1 VTTIHISKKVTFII
15 LGIILTLVLVFAF
28 LPKLNE
34 QNEIALVTEVSY
46 DKLKEVVFNVT
57 TDVVKRGD
65 LIISIN
71 SNGIVKANREL
82 DIVSNVSGFINEVYI
97 HEGKRVSKN
106 DLLIK
111 LDDSEQK
118 IAVNEAEVNLTNA
131 KIEYSFLSKEIP
143 VNTSGEEA
151 DSIRKE
157 ISKLENIFKKN
168 ELTEQ
173 EYLSRKEE
181 LDMALIFTGAKRNEV
196 LLNKSGL
203 TNAINAMNR
212 AKLNLSYTEIRA
224 PFSGVIA
231 NCNLVKRQRINAG
244 EKLFKFLDVAKY
256 RIEVGVIESEIIN
269 IDLGVRSSITLSAIP
284 GMIYHGSVT
293 NINPLIDNESKTC
306 RVTIEIPN
314 SDSRIKP
321 GMFANVLIESKVLR
335 NRILLPKDALLVRD
349 KRNLVFVAEN
359 NLAKWNY
366 IDIGAE
372 NEKYIEVING
382 VSKDDSVIVGGH
394 YNLAHDARI
403 KVIK

>member
-1 VTTIHISKKVTFII
+1 
-15 LGIILTLVLVFAF
+15 
-28 LPKLNE
+28 
-34 QNEIALVTEVSY
+34 
-46 DKLKEVVFNVT
+46 
-57 TDVVKRGD
+57 
-65 LIISIN
+65 
-71 SNGIVKANREL
+71 
-82 DIVSNVSGFINEVYI
+82 
-97 HEGKRVSKN
+97 
-106 DLLIK
+106 
-111 LDDSEQK
+111 
-118 IAVNEAEVNLTNA
+118 
-131 KIEYSFLSKEIP
+131 LSKEIP

-306 RVTIEIPN
+306 RVTIETPN

-382 VSKDDSVIVGGH
+382 VSQEDSVIVEGH